1 MKLTSAIQRAFA
13 VLAIA
18 GLILAPLAR
27 PAMAMSSETQGIMSA
42 LGATDAQTAM
52 IMPGDMPCC
61 PHKAPASDCGKDCP
75 LMALCMASL
84 LQSAPIDVPLFI
96 PLLATIVIPGNDADL
111 SSLAQ
116 APRPR
121 PPKA

>member
-1 MKLTSAIQRAFA
+1 
-13 VLAIA
+13 
-18 GLILAPLAR
+18 
-27 PAMAMSSETQGIMSA
+27 MAMSSETQGIMSA

-75 LMALCMASL
+75 LMALCIASM
-84 LQSAPIDVPLFI
+84 LQSAPLGVPLFI
-96 PLLATIVIPGNDADL
+96 PLLADIVLPGDDADL
-111 SSLAQ
+111 RSVTQ
-116 APRPR
+116 APPPR

>member
-1 MKLTSAIQRAFA
+1 
-13 VLAIA
+13 
-18 GLILAPLAR
+18 
-27 PAMAMSSETQGIMSA
+27 MAMSSETQGIMSA

-84 LQSAPIDVPLFI
+84 LQSAPLDVPLFI